1 MTITRGAGGPDASE
15 PFTVVV
21 RRAEPA
27 DAAAFR
33 NTMAQP
39 SAQKGTL
46 QLPFPSVAEWQAR
59 LEDPPEGM
67 YSLVACLGDAEGDPV
82 GNLGLRVEA
91 NPRRRH
97 VASLGMAVHDD
108 FAGRGVGTALM
119 RAALELCDQW
129 LQVTRVELTVYVDN
143 DAALALYRKFGFVIE
158 GTQRAAAFRDG
169 ELVDLHVM
177 ARLHPAL
184 DRDG

>member
-1 MTITRGAGGPDASE
+1 M
-15 PFTVVV
+15 
-21 RRAEPA
+21 
-27 DAAAFR
+27 
-33 NTMAQP
+33 
-39 SAQKGTL
+39 
-46 QLPFPSVAEWQAR
+46 
-59 LEDPPEGM
+59 
-67 YSLVACLGDAEGDPV
+67 